1 MVNQNR
7 IVSFNIECQAKNFF
21 LNEVERTVEMSAVS
35 INIFFFCSRTYVVG
49 TRCNRGYVAS
59 HDLKGC

>member
-7 IVSFNIECQAKNFF
+7 IVSFNIKCQAKNFF

-35 INIFFFCSRTYVVG
+35 INIFFSAREHMLSVLAVIAVTLLVMI
-49 TRCNRGYVAS
+49 
-59 HDLKGC
+59 